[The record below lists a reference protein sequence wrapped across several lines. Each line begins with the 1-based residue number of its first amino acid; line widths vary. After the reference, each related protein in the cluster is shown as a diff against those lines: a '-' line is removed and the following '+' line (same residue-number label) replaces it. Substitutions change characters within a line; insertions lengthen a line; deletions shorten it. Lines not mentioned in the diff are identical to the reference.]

1 MKILGIETSCDETS
15 AAVLEIHPAKS
26 SIKNRGVSGKKQFN
40 RIKNGNFDLLSHVV
54 LSQEKI
60 HAKFGGIVPEVAA
73 RKQMEMII
81 PVIEQALKK
90 AKTNLKKIDAL
101 AVTYGPGL
109 ITSLTV
115 GVETAK
121 TLAKILNK
129 KLVAVNHLAGHLLV
143 NHLIQPAFA
152 QSTKKINR
160 PNWTTAGKQN
170 SWAQVSQPAPTK
182 KIKYPAVGLIVSGG
196 HTFLVLIKNESNYKI
211 IGETQDDAVGEA
223 FDKVAKIL
231 NLGYP
236 GGPII
241 SKLAKKGQIGKFDL
255 PRPMISQQ
263 NFNFSFAGLKTAML
277 YLFHPV
283 PSADRAKQGQ
293 VEGSLPAG
301 RHGHGLQNKNKQAVY
316 NICAE
321 FQQAC
326 IDVLVSKTL
335 RAIKKHKPQS
345 FLLGGGVAANSELR
359 KQLQQKISK
368 KYPDIK
374 IFMPELKFTGDNAAM
389 IAVAGYF
396 KLKNKQYLSKDKI
409 DNLTANPN
417 LRLK

>member
-15 AAVLEIHPAKS
+15 AAVLEI
-26 SIKNRGVSGKKQFN
+26 
-40 RIKNGNFDLLSHVV
+40 KNGNFDLLSQVV

-121 TLAKILNK
+121 TLAKVLNK
-129 KLVAVNHLAGHLLV
+129 KLIPVNHLAGHLLV
-143 NHLIQPAFA
+143 NHLTNQ
-152 QSTKKINR
+152 
-160 PNWTTAGKQN
+160 
-170 SWAQVSQPAPTK
+170 
-182 KIKYPAVGLIVSGG
+182 KIKYPALGLIVSGG
-196 HTFLVLIKNESNYKI
+196 HTFLVLIKNESNYQI

-231 NLGYP
+231 GLGYP
-236 GGPII
+236 GGSII
-241 SKLAKKGQIGKFDL
+241 SKRAEKGEAGKHKL
-255 PRPMISQQ
+255 PRPMILQQ
-263 NFNFSFAGLKTAML
+263 NLDFSFSGLKTAVL
-277 YLFHPV
+277 YLVHPV
-283 PSADRAKQGQ
+283 PSAARAKQGQ
-293 VEGSLPAG
+293 VKES
-301 RHGHGLQNKNKQAVY
+301 RELQTKNKQGVY
-316 NICAE
+316 NMCAE

-326 IDVLVSKTL
+326 VDVLVSKTL
-335 RAIKKHKPQS
+335 RAIKKYSIKS
-345 FLLGGGVAANSELR
+345 FLLGGGVAANAELR

-374 IFMPELKFTGDNAAM
+374 IFIPELKFTGDNAAM

-396 KLKNKQYLSKDKI
+396 KLKNKQYLVKDKI
-409 DNLTANPN
+409 DSLTANPN
-417 LRLK
+417 LRL